1 MFDNLV
7 ESSSHKDDITRKG
20 SFIGITMAI
29 YVVLIGVFFVAGIYL
44 YDAHLSTLDLELT
57 TLVAP
62 VPVPQQEA
70 QPQKQEEA
78 KPQKVEQNVDVR
90 RELIADVAESR
101 VPPKEISAK
110 ASDVPP
116 VRRGVTTVLGNS
128 DSSAAA
134 PMPAGPGSGTV
145 TTAPA
150 KVSIADEPPP
160 PEVKPTPP
168 RAPISGGVLNGKAI
182 SLPKPGYPP
191 IARAAHA
198 SGTVVVQVLIDE
210 NGNVVSAHAVSG
222 HPLLQAAAVG
232 AAKSARF
239 SPTKL
244 SGQPVKVT
252 GVIQYN
258 FVAQ

>member
-7 ESSSHKDDITRKG
+7 ESSSHKDDIARKG
-20 SFIGITMAI
+20 SFIGVTLAI
-29 YVVLIGVFFVAGIYL
+29 YAVLIAVFFVAGIYL

-62 VPVPQQEA
+62 VPVPQQQA
-70 QPQKQEEA
+70 QPEKPQEA

-90 RELIADVAESR
+90 KELIADVAESR

-116 VRRGVTTVLGNS
+116 VRRGVTTVVGSS
-128 DSSAAA
+128 DSNASA

-150 KVSIADEPPP
+150 KVTIADEPPP

-182 SLPKPGYPP
+182 SLPKPAYPP

>member
-7 ESSSHKDDITRKG
+7 ESSSHKEDISRKG
-20 SFIGITMAI
+20 SFVIATAVI
-29 YVVLIGVFFVAGIYL
+29 YGVLLVTFFIAGIYW
-44 YDAHLSTLDLELT
+44 YDNHLGEMELELT

-62 VPVPQQEA
+62 VPVPQQKQEE
-70 QPQKQEEA
+70 QKQEA

-90 RELIADVAESR
+90 KELVAAVDESR
-101 VPPKEISAK
+101 LPPKEISAK

-116 VRRGVTTVLGNS
+116 VRRGVTTVIGSEN
-128 DSSAAA
+128 SSAAA
-134 PMPAGPGSGTV
+134 PIAGPGAGTV
-145 TTAPA
+145 VSAPA
-150 KVSIADEPPP
+150 KVQIADEPPP

-182 SLPKPGYPP
+182 SLPKPAYPP
-191 IARAAHA
+191 IAKAAHA
-198 SGTVVVQVLIDE
+198 SGTVTVQVTIDE
-210 NGNVVSAHAVSG
+210 NGNVISAHAVSG
-222 HPLLQAAAVG
+222 HPLLQAVAVAAARG
-232 AAKSARF
+232 ARF

-252 GVIQYN
+252 GVITYN

>member
-20 SFIGITMAI
+20 SFIGITAVI
-29 YVVLIGVFFVAGIYL
+29 YGVLILAFFVVGIFW
-44 YDAHLSTLDLELT
+44 YDAKLGEMELELT

-62 VPVPQQEA
+62 VPVPQAPKQE
-70 QPQKQEEA
+70 QKQEEA

-90 RELIADVAESR
+90 KELIADVAESR
-101 VPPKEISAK
+101 LPPKEISAK

-116 VRRGVTTVLGNS
+116 VRSNVTTVLGGSNS
-128 DSSAAA
+128 NAQA
-134 PMPAGPGSGTV
+134 PMPAGPGSGAV
-145 TTAPA
+145 TTTTA
-150 KVSIADEPPP
+150 KVQIADEPPP
-160 PEVKPTPP
+160 PAATPTPP

-182 SLPKPGYPP
+182 NLPKPAYPP

-222 HPLLQAAAVG
+222 HPLLQGAAVG
-232 AAKSARF
+232 AARQAKF